1 VRVCVCACVRVCVR
15 VCVSEWVA
23 RWIVRERVS
32 VFMWTVLAQS
42 HFVLPALPKQPTHTC
57 MHAAHVCCVP
67 DHGLQARIDA
77 IPVKMGLEVYEQG
90 ISTGISDEAWETI
103 HATKILLKVSA
114 SSQQ

>member
-1 VRVCVCACVRVCVR
+1 MPRTR
-15 VCVSEWVA
+15 
-23 RWIVRERVS
+23 
-32 VFMWTVLAQS
+32 
-42 HFVLPALPKQPTHTC
+42 
-57 MHAAHVCCVP
+57 CVP
-67 DHGLQARIDA
+67 HHRLQARIDA